1 MNKTYHNMIIYSIV
15 LMQSISAFEKPFS
28 QKGLFWTSI
37 LTSNDVPDGQSSI
50 ESTMGYIPTLSLFKE
65 LSDNQLVDIEWAYRL
80 NRAYSGDSLL
90 HNNESHHRYWIRYAS
105 EKLEARLG
113 LQKIVFGPSF
123 VLRSLSWFDTIDLR
137 DPTGQ
142 TDGVEAFR
150 LRWFPSN
157 SLSLWSWAINND
169 QDTLSYGSRVEL
181 SNSLGE
187 WGLTY
192 HQDPSKSLQPIGQ
205 IGIPIFGAHN
215 RLAIDYRYDGFI
227 GFWNES
233 ALISSDRTDIIMA
246 TVGVDYTL
254 PIFNGILV
262 MAEYMSISN
271 KIDSDESS
279 LSYTAIMAS
288 MPLGMVHQ
296 LMFISQFDLEEDR
309 SYNYLRWSSTYD
321 HYSLN
326 FILSNSPKRT
336 NYNIPEED
344 LPRSLA
350 GFGTGFQFTRKFWFI
365 RNTSIYIQIIFNWI

>member
-1 MNKTYHNMIIYSIV
+1 LIARISRSQYLILILVAFNLNINGFA
-15 LMQSISAFEKPFS
+15 QSFSA
-28 QKGLFWTSI
+28 KGQLWTST
-37 LTSNDVPDGQSSI
+37 LTSNDVPDGLSST
-50 ESTMGYIPTLSLFKE
+50 ESTLGYIPTLSLFKN
-65 LSDNQLVDIEWAYRL
+65 LSNNQLVDIEWAYRL
-80 NRAYSGDSLL
+80 DRAYSGDSLL
-90 HNNESHHRYWIRYAS
+90 HNNESHHRYWVRYAS

-123 VLRSLSWFDTIDLR
+123 VLRSLSWFDTIDLK

-157 SLSLWSWAINND
+157 SLSIWSWTILND

-181 SNSLGE
+181 SNSAGE

-192 HQDPSKSLQPIGQ
+192 HQDPSKTLKVIGQ
-205 IGIPIFGAHN
+205 IGIPVSGSHN
-215 RLAIDYRYDGFI
+215 RVAIDYRYDGFI

-233 ALISSDRTDIIMA
+233 ALIKSNRSDIIMA
-246 TVGVDYTL
+246 TIGADYTL
-254 PIFNGILV
+254 PISNGILI

-271 KIDSDESS
+271 KFDSYESS
-279 LSYTAIMAS
+279 QSYTALMAS

-296 LMFISQFDLEEDR
+296 LMFISQFDLEENR

-326 FILSNSPKRT
+326 FILSISPKRSQ
-336 NYNIPEED
+336 Y
-344 LPRSLA
+344 LPITMPNSLA
-350 GFGTGFQFTRKFWFI
+350 GFGTGFQFMFI
-365 RNTSIYIQIIFNWI
+365 YNH

>member
-1 MNKTYHNMIIYSIV
+1 MNFPILRLIV
-15 LMQSISAFEKPFS
+15 LLTTSFGQSLSTNG
-28 QKGLFWTSI
+28 QLWTNV
-37 LTSNDVPDGQSSI
+37 LTSNDVPNGQSYI

-65 LSDNQLVDIEWAYRL
+65 LPDNQLVDMEWAYRL
-80 NRAYSGDSLL
+80 DRTYSGDSLL
-90 HNNESHHRYWIRYAS
+90 HYNESHHRYWVRYSS

-113 LQKIVFGPSF
+113 LQKIVFGPSY

-181 SNSLGE
+181 SNAAGE

-192 HQDPSKSLQPIGQ
+192 HQDPSKSLQQ
-205 IGIPIFGAHN
+205 ISQMGISGSHS

-233 ALISSDRTDIIMA
+233 ALISSDRAKIIMS
-246 TVGVDYTL
+246 TVGADYTL
-254 PIFNGILV
+254 PIANGILV

-271 KIDSDESS
+271 KFDSDESS
-279 LSYTAIMAS
+279 QSYTELMAT
-288 MPLGMVHQ
+288 MPLGIINQ
-296 LMFISQFDLEEDR
+296 LMLISHFDMEENH
-309 SYNYLRWSSTYD
+309 SYNYIRWNSTYD

-326 FILSNSPKRT
+326 FILSISPKRAE
-336 NYNIPEED
+336 Y
-344 LPRSLA
+344 LPIIMPNTLA
-350 GFGTGFQFTRKFWFI
+350 GFGTGFQFMFI
-365 RNTSIYIQIIFNWI
+365 YNH

>member
-1 MNKTYHNMIIYSIV
+1 M
-15 LMQSISAFEKPFS
+15 
-28 QKGLFWTSI
+28 
-37 LTSNDVPDGQSSI
+37 
-50 ESTMGYIPTLSLFKE
+50 
-65 LSDNQLVDIEWAYRL
+65 
-80 NRAYSGDSLL
+80 
-90 HNNESHHRYWIRYAS
+90 
-105 EKLEARLG
+105 G
-113 LQKIVFGPSF
+113 LQKIVFGPSY

-157 SLSLWSWAINND
+157 SLSLWSWATNND

-181 SNSLGE
+181 SNAAGE

-192 HQDPSKSLQPIGQ
+192 HQDPSKSLQQ
-205 IGIPIFGAHN
+205 ISQMGISGSHS

-233 ALISSDRTDIIMA
+233 ALIISNRSDIIMT
-246 TVGVDYTL
+246 TVGADYTL
-254 PIFNGILV
+254 PIANGILV

-271 KIDSDESS
+271 KIDSDE
-279 LSYTAIMAS
+279 LSQSFTAFMVS

-296 LMFISQFDLEEDR
+296 LMFISQLDLEENR

-326 FILSNSPKRT
+326 FILSISPKRAE
-336 NYNIPEED
+336 Y
-344 LPRSLA
+344 LPTIMPNTLA
-350 GFGTGFQFTRKFWFI
+350 GFGNGFQFMFI
-365 RNTSIYIQIIFNWI
+365 YNH

>member
-1 MNKTYHNMIIYSIV
+1 LNINGFA
-15 LMQSISAFEKPFS
+15 QSFSA
-28 QKGLFWTSI
+28 KGQLWTST

-80 NRAYSGDSLL
+80 DRAYSGDSLL
-90 HNNESHHRYWIRYAS
+90 NNNESHHRYWIRYAS
-105 EKLEARLG
+105 EKLETRLG

-123 VLRSLSWFDTIDLR
+123 VLRSLSWFDTIDLK

-169 QDTLSYGSRVEL
+169 QDTLSYGSRAEV
-181 SNSLGE
+181 SNSAGE

-192 HQDPSKSLQPIGQ
+192 HQDPSKSLQQIGQ
-205 IGIPIFGAHN
+205 IGIPISGSHN
-215 RLAIDYRYDGFI
+215 RIAIDYRYDGFI
-227 GFWNES
+227 GIWNES

-246 TVGVDYTL
+246 TVGADYTL
-254 PIFNGILV
+254 PIATGILL
-262 MAEYMSISN
+262 MMESMYISSKTN
-271 KIDSDESS
+271 DSTSTQ
-279 LSYTAIMAS
+279 SYTAFMAS

-296 LMFISQFDLEEDR
+296 LMFISQLDLEENR

-326 FILSNSPKRT
+326 FILSISPKRAE
-336 NYNIPEED
+336 Y
-344 LPRSLA
+344 LPTIMPNTLA
-350 GFGTGFQFTRKFWFI
+350 GFGNGFQFMFI
-365 RNTSIYIQIIFNWI
+365 YNH

>member
-1 MNKTYHNMIIYSIV
+1 LIARIFRSQYLILILVGFNLNINGFA
-15 LMQSISAFEKPFS
+15 QSFS
-28 QKGLFWTSI
+28 TKGQLWTST
-37 LTSNDVPDGQSSI
+37 LTSNDIPNNQSSI

-80 NRAYSGDSLL
+80 DRAYSGDSLL
-90 HNNESHHRYWIRYAS
+90 HKNESHHRYWVRYSS

-157 SLSLWSWAINND
+157 SLSLWLWVINND
-169 QDTLSYGSRVEL
+169 QDTLSYGSRAEV
-181 SNSLGE
+181 SNSAGE

-192 HQDPSKSLQPIGQ
+192 HQDPSKSLQMFGQ
-205 IGIPIFGAHN
+205 DNISDFGSHN
-215 RLAIDYRYDGFI
+215 RIAIDYRYDGFI

-233 ALISSDRTDIIMA
+233 ALISSDRMDIIMA
-246 TVGVDYTL
+246 TVGIDYTL

-262 MAEYMSISN
+262 MTEYMSISN
-271 KIDSDESS
+271 KSDLDESS
-279 LSYTAIMAS
+279 LSYTVLMAS

-296 LMFISQFDLEEDR
+296 LMFISQFDLEEDH

-326 FILSNSPKRT
+326 FILSISPKRT
-336 NYNIPEED
+336 EYNIPDEF
-344 LPRSLA
+344 LPKSLA
-350 GFGTGFQFTRKFWFI
+350 GFGNGLQFMFI
-365 RNTSIYIQIIFNWI
+365 YNH

>member
-1 MNKTYHNMIIYSIV
+1 MNFPILRLIV
-15 LMQSISAFEKPFS
+15 LLTTSFGQSLSTNG
-28 QKGLFWTSI
+28 QLWTNV
-37 LTSNDVPDGQSSI
+37 LTSNDVPNGQSYI

-65 LSDNQLVDIEWAYRL
+65 LPDNQLVDMEWAYRL
-80 NRAYSGDSLL
+80 DRTYSGDSLL
-90 HNNESHHRYWIRYAS
+90 HYNESHHRYWVRYSS

-113 LQKIVFGPSF
+113 LQKIVFGPSY

-157 SLSLWSWAINND
+157 SLSLWSWATNND

-181 SNSLGE
+181 SNAAGE

-192 HQDPSKSLQPIGQ
+192 HQDPSKSLQQ
-205 IGIPIFGAHN
+205 ISQMGISGSHS

-233 ALISSDRTDIIMA
+233 ALIISNRSDIIMT
-246 TVGVDYTL
+246 TVGADYTL
-254 PIFNGILV
+254 PIANGILV

-271 KIDSDESS
+271 KIDLDESS
-279 LSYTAIMAS
+279 QSYAAFMAS

-296 LMFISQFDLEEDR
+296 LIFISQLDLEENR

-326 FILSNSPKRT
+326 FILSISPKRSE
-336 NYNIPEED
+336 Y
-344 LPRSLA
+344 LPIIMPNTLA
-350 GFGTGFQFTRKFWFI
+350 GFGNGFQFMFI
-365 RNTSIYIQIIFNWI
+365 YNH

>member
-1 MNKTYHNMIIYSIV
+1 MNFPILRLIV
-15 LMQSISAFEKPFS
+15 LLTTSFGQSLSTNG
-28 QKGLFWTSI
+28 QLWTNV
-37 LTSNDVPDGQSSI
+37 LTSNDVPNGQSYI

-65 LSDNQLVDIEWAYRL
+65 LPDNQLVDMEWAYRL
-80 NRAYSGDSLL
+80 DRTYSGDSLL
-90 HNNESHHRYWIRYAS
+90 HYNESHHRYWVRYSS

-113 LQKIVFGPSF
+113 LQKIVFGPSY

-157 SLSLWSWAINND
+157 SLSLWSWATNND

-181 SNSLGE
+181 SNAAGE

-192 HQDPSKSLQPIGQ
+192 HQDPSKSLQQ
-205 IGIPIFGAHN
+205 ISQMGISGSHS

-233 ALISSDRTDIIMA
+233 ALIISNRSDIIMT
-246 TVGVDYTL
+246 TVGADYTL
-254 PIFNGILV
+254 PIANGILV

-271 KIDSDESS
+271 KIDSDE
-279 LSYTAIMAS
+279 LSQSFTAFMVS

-296 LMFISQFDLEEDR
+296 LMFISQLDLEENR
-309 SYNYLRWSSTYD
+309 SYNYLRWSSAYD

-326 FILSNSPKRT
+326 FILSISPKRSE
-336 NYNIPEED
+336 Y
-344 LPRSLA
+344 LPIIMPNTLA
-350 GFGTGFQFTRKFWFI
+350 GFGNGFQFMFI
-365 RNTSIYIQIIFNWI
+365 YNH

>member
-1 MNKTYHNMIIYSIV
+1 MRFYQYLLFFV
-15 LMQSISAFEKPFS
+15 LLAKSLLAINNPFS
-28 QKGLFWTSI
+28 LKGQLWTSA
-37 LTSNDVPDGQSSI
+37 LTSNDVPGKRSSI
-50 ESTMGYIPTLSLFKE
+50 ESSLGYIPTFSLFKN
-65 LSDNQLVDIEWAYRL
+65 LSNNQLLDMEWAYRL
-80 NRAYSGDSLL
+80 DRAYSGDSLFN
-90 HNNESHHRYWIRYAS
+90 NNESHHRYWVRYSS

-123 VLRSLSWFDTIDLR
+123 VLRSLSWFDTIDLK

-157 SLSLWSWAINND
+157 SLSIWSWAILND

-181 SNSLGE
+181 SNSAGD

-205 IGIPIFGAHN
+205 IGIPIFGAHS
-215 RLAIDYRYDGFI
+215 RFAIDYRYDGFI

-233 ALISSDRTDIIMA
+233 ALVSSDRSEIIMA
-246 TVGVDYTL
+246 TVGADYTL
-254 PIFNGILV
+254 PIATGILV

-271 KIDSDESS
+271 KIDSGELSQ
-279 LSYTAIMAS
+279 SYTALMAS

-296 LMFISQFDLEEDR
+296 LMFISQFDLEENR

-326 FILSNSPKRT
+326 LILSIRPKRSEYSPIT
-336 NYNIPEED
+336 MSN
-344 LPRSLA
+344 SLA
-350 GFGTGFQFTRKFWFI
+350 GFGTGFQFMFI
-365 RNTSIYIQIIFNWI
+365 YNH

>member
-1 MNKTYHNMIIYSIV
+1 
-15 LMQSISAFEKPFS
+15 
-28 QKGLFWTSI
+28 
-37 LTSNDVPDGQSSI
+37 
-50 ESTMGYIPTLSLFKE
+50 MGYIPTLSLFKE

-90 HNNESHHRYWIRYAS
+90 YNNESHHRYWIRYSS

-157 SLSLWSWAINND
+157 SLSIWSWTILNYHE
-169 QDTLSYGSRVEL
+169 TLSYGSRAEV
-181 SNSLGE
+181 SNSAGE

-205 IGIPIFGAHN
+205 IGIPISGSHN
-215 RLAIDYRYDGFI
+215 RIAIDYRYDGFI

-246 TVGVDYTL
+246 TVGADYTL

-262 MAEYMSISN
+262 MGEYMSISN
-271 KIDSDESS
+271 KFDSDESS
-279 LSYTAIMAS
+279 LSYTVLMAS

-326 FILSNSPKRT
+326 FILSISPKRT
-336 NYNIPEED
+336 DYNIPDES
-344 LPRSLA
+344 LPKSLA
-350 GFGTGFQFTRKFWFI
+350 GFGNSLQFMFI
-365 RNTSIYIQIIFNWI
+365 YNH

>member
-1 MNKTYHNMIIYSIV
+1 LNINGFA
-15 LMQSISAFEKPFS
+15 QSFS
-28 QKGLFWTSI
+28 TKGQLWTSA
-37 LTSNDVPDGQSSI
+37 LTSNDVPDSQSSI
-50 ESTMGYIPTLSLFKE
+50 EYTIGYIPTLSLFKE

-80 NRAYSGDSLL
+80 DKTYSGDSLL

-142 TDGVEAFR
+142 TNGVEAFR

-157 SLSLWSWAINND
+157 SLSIWSWTILNY
-169 QDTLSYGSRVEL
+169 QDSLSYGSRAEV
-181 SNSLGE
+181 SNSAGE

-205 IGIPIFGAHN
+205 IGIPVSGSHN

-233 ALISSDRTDIIMA
+233 ALISSDRTDIIMS

-350 GFGTGFQFTRKFWFI
+350 GYGTGLQFMFI
-365 RNTSIYIQIIFNWI
+365 YNH

>member
-1 MNKTYHNMIIYSIV
+1 LNINGFA
-15 LMQSISAFEKPFS
+15 QSFSA
-28 QKGLFWTSI
+28 KGQLWTST
-37 LTSNDVPDGQSSI
+37 LTSNDVPDGLSST
-50 ESTMGYIPTLSLFKE
+50 ESTLGYIPTLSLFKN
-65 LSDNQLVDIEWAYRL
+65 LSNNQLVDIEWAYRL
-80 NRAYSGDSLL
+80 DRAYSGDSLL
-90 HNNESHHRYWIRYAS
+90 HNNESHHRYWVRYAS

-123 VLRSLSWFDTIDLR
+123 VLRSLSWFDTIDLK

-157 SLSLWSWAINND
+157 SLSIWSWTILND

-181 SNSLGE
+181 SNSAGE

-192 HQDPSKSLQPIGQ
+192 HQDPSKSLKVIGQ
-205 IGIPIFGAHN
+205 IGIPVSGSHN
-215 RLAIDYRYDGFI
+215 RIAIDYRYDGFI

-233 ALISSDRTDIIMA
+233 ALIKSNRSDIIMA
-246 TVGVDYTL
+246 TIGADYTL
-254 PIFNGILV
+254 PISNGILI

-271 KIDSDESS
+271 KFDSYESS
-279 LSYTAIMAS
+279 QSYTALMAS

-296 LMFISQFDLEEDR
+296 LMFISQFDLEENR

-326 FILSNSPKRT
+326 FILSISPKRSQ
-336 NYNIPEED
+336 Y
-344 LPRSLA
+344 LPITMPNSLA
-350 GFGTGFQFTRKFWFI
+350 GFGTGFQFMFI
-365 RNTSIYIQIIFNWI
+365 YNH

>member
-1 MNKTYHNMIIYSIV
+1 MNIPIFRLIILLTTSFG
-15 LMQSISAFEKPFS
+15 QSLSTNG
-28 QKGLFWTSI
+28 QLWTST

-65 LSDNQLVDIEWAYRL
+65 LSDNQLVDMEWAYRL
-80 NRAYSGDSLL
+80 DRTYSGDSLL
-90 HNNESHHRYWIRYAS
+90 HYNESHHRYWIRYSS

-142 TDGVEAFR
+142 TDGVEAIR

-157 SLSLWSWAINND
+157 SLSIWSWVINND

-181 SNSLGE
+181 SNSAGE

-246 TVGVDYTL
+246 TVGADYTL
-254 PIFNGILV
+254 PIANGILV

-271 KIDSDESS
+271 KINSYESS
-279 LSYTAIMAS
+279 QSYTAIMAS

-296 LMFISQFDLEEDR
+296 LMFISQFDLEENR

-326 FILSNSPKRT
+326 FILSISPKRSE
-336 NYNIPEED
+336 Y
-344 LPRSLA
+344 LPITMPNSLA
-350 GFGTGFQFTRKFWFI
+350 GFGTGFQFMFI
-365 RNTSIYIQIIFNWI
+365 YNH

>member
-1 MNKTYHNMIIYSIV
+1 MNINGFA
-15 LMQSISAFEKPFS
+15 QSFSA
-28 QKGLFWTSI
+28 KGQLWTST
-37 LTSNDVPDGQSSI
+37 LTSNDVPDGLSST
-50 ESTMGYIPTLSLFKE
+50 ESTLGYIPTLSLFKN
-65 LSDNQLVDIEWAYRL
+65 LSNNQLVDIEWAYRL
-80 NRAYSGDSLL
+80 DRAYSGDSLL
-90 HNNESHHRYWIRYAS
+90 HNNESHHRYWVRYAS

-123 VLRSLSWFDTIDLR
+123 VLRSLSWFDTIDLK

-157 SLSLWSWAINND
+157 SLSIWSWTILND

-181 SNSLGE
+181 SNSAGE

-192 HQDPSKSLQPIGQ
+192 HQDPSKSLKVIGQ
-205 IGIPIFGAHN
+205 IGIPVSGSHN
-215 RLAIDYRYDGFI
+215 RIAIDYRYDGFI

-233 ALISSDRTDIIMA
+233 ALIKSNRSDIIMA
-246 TVGVDYTL
+246 TIGADYTL
-254 PIFNGILV
+254 PISNGILI

-271 KIDSDESS
+271 KFDSYESS
-279 LSYTAIMAS
+279 QSYTALMAS

-326 FILSNSPKRT
+326 FILSISPKRSQ
-336 NYNIPEED
+336 Y
-344 LPRSLA
+344 LPITMPNSLA
-350 GFGTGFQFTRKFWFI
+350 GFGTGFQFMFI
-365 RNTSIYIQIIFNWI
+365 YNH

>member
-1 MNKTYHNMIIYSIV
+1 
-15 LMQSISAFEKPFS
+15 
-28 QKGLFWTSI
+28 
-37 LTSNDVPDGQSSI
+37 
-50 ESTMGYIPTLSLFKE
+50 MGYIPTLSLFKE
-65 LSDNQLVDIEWAYRL
+65 LSDNQLIDIEWAYRL
-80 NRAYSGDSLL
+80 DRAYSGDSLL
-90 HNNESHHRYWIRYAS
+90 HNNESHHRYWIRDSS

-142 TDGVEAFR
+142 TDGVEAIR

-169 QDTLSYGSRVEL
+169 QDTLSYGSRAEV
-181 SNSLGE
+181 SNSAGE

-205 IGIPIFGAHN
+205 IGIPISGSHN
-215 RLAIDYRYDGFI
+215 RIAIDYRYDGFI

-233 ALISSDRTDIIMA
+233 ALISSDRTNIIMA
-246 TVGVDYTL
+246 TVGADYTL

-279 LSYTAIMAS
+279 LSYTVLMAS

-326 FILSNSPKRT
+326 FILSISPKRT
-336 NYNIPEED
+336 DYNIPDES
-344 LPRSLA
+344 LPKSLA
-350 GFGTGFQFTRKFWFI
+350 GFGNSLQFMFI
-365 RNTSIYIQIIFNWI
+365 YNH

>member
-1 MNKTYHNMIIYSIV
+1 MNFPILRLIV
-15 LMQSISAFEKPFS
+15 LLTTAFGQSLSTNG
-28 QKGLFWTSI
+28 QLWTNV
-37 LTSNDVPDGQSSI
+37 LTSNDVPDGQSYI

-65 LSDNQLVDIEWAYRL
+65 LPDNQLVDMEWAYRL
-80 NRAYSGDSLL
+80 DRTYSGDSLL
-90 HNNESHHRYWIRYAS
+90 HYNESHHRYWVRYSS

-113 LQKIVFGPSF
+113 LQKIVFGPSY

-142 TDGVEAFR
+142 TDGVEAIR
-150 LRWFPSN
+150 LRLFPSN

-181 SNSLGE
+181 SNSAGE

-205 IGIPIFGAHN
+205 IGIPVSGSHN

-233 ALISSDRTDIIMA
+233 ALISSDRSEIIMA
-246 TVGVDYTL
+246 TVGADYTL
-254 PIFNGILV
+254 PIASGILV

-271 KIDSDESS
+271 KIDSDE
-279 LSYTAIMAS
+279 LTQSYTALMAS

-296 LMFISQFDLEEDR
+296 LMFISQFDLEENH

-326 FILSNSPKRT
+326 FILSISPKRT
-336 NYNIPEED
+336 DYNIPNE
-344 LPRSLA
+344 LLSNSLA
-350 GFGTGFQFTRKFWFI
+350 GFGTGLQFMFI
-365 RNTSIYIQIIFNWI
+365 YNH

>member
-1 MNKTYHNMIIYSIV
+1 MIARISRSQYLILILV
-15 LMQSISAFEKPFS
+15 GFNLNINGFAQSFSA
-28 QKGLFWTSI
+28 KGQLWTST
-37 LTSNDVPDGQSSI
+37 LTSNDVPDGLSST
-50 ESTMGYIPTLSLFKE
+50 ESTLGYIPTLSLFKN
-65 LSDNQLVDIEWAYRL
+65 LSNNQLVDIEWAYRL
-80 NRAYSGDSLL
+80 DRAYSGDSLL
-90 HNNESHHRYWIRYAS
+90 HNNESHHRYWVRYAS

-123 VLRSLSWFDTIDLR
+123 VLRSLSWFDTIDLK

-157 SLSLWSWAINND
+157 SLSIWSWTILND

-181 SNSLGE
+181 SNSAGE

-192 HQDPSKSLQPIGQ
+192 HQDPSKSLKVIGQ
-205 IGIPIFGAHN
+205 IGIPVSGSHN
-215 RLAIDYRYDGFI
+215 RIAIDYRYDGFI

-233 ALISSDRTDIIMA
+233 ALIKSNRSDIIMA
-246 TVGVDYTL
+246 TIGADYTL
-254 PIFNGILV
+254 PISNGILI

-271 KIDSDESS
+271 KFDSYESS
-279 LSYTAIMAS
+279 QSYTALMAS

-296 LMFISQFDLEEDR
+296 LMFISQFDLEENR

-326 FILSNSPKRT
+326 FILSISPKRSQ
-336 NYNIPEED
+336 Y
-344 LPRSLA
+344 LPITMPNSLA
-350 GFGTGFQFTRKFWFI
+350 GFGTGFQFMFI
-365 RNTSIYIQIIFNWI
+365 YNH

>member
-28 QKGLFWTSI
+28 QKGLFWSSV

-65 LSDNQLVDIEWAYRL
+65 LSNNQLVDMEWAYRL
-80 NRAYSGDSLL
+80 DRFYSGDSLFN
-90 HNNESHHRYWIRYAS
+90 NNESHHRYWARYSS

-205 IGIPIFGAHN
+205 IGIPISGSHN
-215 RLAIDYRYDGFI
+215 RIAIDYRYDGFI
-227 GFWNES
+227 GIWNES

-246 TVGVDYTL
+246 TVGADYTL
-254 PIFNGILV
+254 PIATGILL
-262 MAEYMSISN
+262 MMESMYISSKTN
-271 KIDSDESS
+271 DSTSTQ
-279 LSYTAIMAS
+279 SYTAFMAS

-296 LMFISQFDLEEDR
+296 LMFISQLDLEENR

-326 FILSNSPKRT
+326 FILSISPKRAE
-336 NYNIPEED
+336 Y
-344 LPRSLA
+344 LPTIMPNTLA
-350 GFGTGFQFTRKFWFI
+350 GFGNGFQFMFI
-365 RNTSIYIQIIFNWI
+365 YNH

>member
-1 MNKTYHNMIIYSIV
+1 MNKTYHNVIFYSIV

-28 QKGLFWTSI
+28 QKGLFWSSA

-65 LSDNQLVDIEWAYRL
+65 LSNNQLVDMEWAYRL
-80 NRAYSGDSLL
+80 DRFYSGNSLFN
-90 HNNESHHRYWIRYAS
+90 NNESHHRYWARYSS

-123 VLRSLSWFDTIDLR
+123 VLRSLSWFDTIDLK

-169 QDTLSYGSRVEL
+169 QDTLSYGNRVEL

-205 IGIPIFGAHN
+205 IGIPIFGAHS
-215 RLAIDYRYDGFI
+215 RFAIDYRYDGFI

-233 ALISSDRTDIIMA
+233 ALVSSDRSEIIMA
-246 TVGVDYTL
+246 TVGADYTL
-254 PIFNGILV
+254 PIATGILV

-271 KIDSDESS
+271 KIDSGELSQ
-279 LSYTAIMAS
+279 SYTALMAS

-296 LMFISQFDLEEDR
+296 LLFISQFDLEENR

-326 FILSNSPKRT
+326 FILSITPKRAD
-336 NYNIPEED
+336 YNLSEEH

-350 GFGTGFQFTRKFWFI
+350 GFGTGFQFMFI
-365 RNTSIYIQIIFNWI
+365 YNH

>member
-1 MNKTYHNMIIYSIV
+1 MNKAFCNIIFYLIV
-15 LMQSISAFEKPFS
+15 LIQSINAFENPFS
-28 QKGLFWTSI
+28 FKGLFWTST
-37 LTSNDVPDGQSSI
+37 LTSNDVPNSRSLI
-50 ESTMGYIPTLSLFKE
+50 ESTIGYIPTLSLFKE
-65 LSDNQLVDIEWAYRL
+65 LSNNQLVDTEWAYRL
-80 NRAYSGDSLL
+80 DRFYSGDSLF
-90 HNNESHHRYWIRYAS
+90 NKNESHHRYWVRYS
-105 EKLEARLG
+105 NEKLEARIG
-113 LQKIVFGPSF
+113 LQKIVFGPSY

-205 IGIPIFGAHN
+205 IGIPIFGAHS
-215 RLAIDYRYDGFI
+215 RFAIDYRYDGFI

-233 ALISSDRTDIIMA
+233 ALVSSDRSEIIMA
-246 TVGVDYTL
+246 TVGADYTL
-254 PIFNGILV
+254 PIATGILV

-271 KIDSDESS
+271 KIDSGELSQ
-279 LSYTAIMAS
+279 SYTALMAS

-296 LMFISQFDLEEDR
+296 LMFISQFDMEENR

-326 FILSNSPKRT
+326 FILSITPKRAD
-336 NYNIPEED
+336 YNLSEEH

-350 GFGTGFQFTRKFWFI
+350 GFGTGFQFMFI
-365 RNTSIYIQIIFNWI
+365 YNH

>member
-1 MNKTYHNMIIYSIV
+1 
-15 LMQSISAFEKPFS
+15 
-28 QKGLFWTSI
+28 
-37 LTSNDVPDGQSSI
+37 
-50 ESTMGYIPTLSLFKE
+50 MGYIPTLSLFKE

-80 NRAYSGDSLL
+80 DRAYPGDSLL
-90 HNNESHHRYWIRYAS
+90 HNNESHHRYWVRYSS

-157 SLSLWSWAINND
+157 SLSLWSWAINNN
-169 QDTLSYGSRVEL
+169 QDALSYGSRAEV
-181 SNSLGE
+181 SNSAGE

-192 HQDPSKSLQPIGQ
+192 HQDPSKSLQMFGQ
-205 IGIPIFGAHN
+205 DNISDFGSHN
-215 RLAIDYRYDGFI
+215 RLAVDYRYDGFI

-233 ALISSDRTDIIMA
+233 ALIRSNRSDIIMA
-246 TVGVDYTL
+246 TVGADYTL
-254 PIFNGILV
+254 PIANGILV

-271 KIDSDESS
+271 KSDLDESS
-279 LSYTAIMAS
+279 LSYTALMAS

-296 LMFISQFDLEEDR
+296 LMLIAQLDLEENR
-309 SYNYLRWSSTYD
+309 SYNYLRWSSAYD

-326 FILSNSPKRT
+326 FILSISPKRSE
-336 NYNIPEED
+336 Y
-344 LPRSLA
+344 LPITMPNSLA
-350 GFGTGFQFTRKFWFI
+350 GFGTGFQFMFI
-365 RNTSIYIQIIFNWI
+365 YNH

>member
-1 MNKTYHNMIIYSIV
+1 LNINGFA
-15 LMQSISAFEKPFS
+15 QSFSA
-28 QKGLFWTSI
+28 KGQLWTST
-37 LTSNDVPDGQSSI
+37 LTSNDVPNGQSSI

-65 LSDNQLVDIEWAYRL
+65 LSDNQLIDIEWAYRL
-80 NRAYSGDSLL
+80 DRAYSGDSLL
-90 HNNESHHRYWIRYAS
+90 HNNESHHRYWIRYS
-105 EKLEARLG
+105 SDKLEARLG

-169 QDTLSYGSRVEL
+169 HDTLSYGSRAEV
-181 SNSLGE
+181 SNSAGE

-192 HQDPSKSLQPIGQ
+192 HQDPSKSLQMFGQ
-205 IGIPIFGAHN
+205 DNISDFGSHN
-215 RLAIDYRYDGFI
+215 RLAVDYRYDGFI

-233 ALISSDRTDIIMA
+233 ALIRSNRSDIIMA
-246 TVGVDYTL
+246 TVGADYTL
-254 PIFNGILV
+254 PIANGILV

-271 KIDSDESS
+271 KSDLDESS
-279 LSYTAIMAS
+279 LSYTALMAS

-296 LMFISQFDLEEDR
+296 LMLISQLDLEENR
-309 SYNYLRWSSTYD
+309 SYNYLRWSSAYD

-326 FILSNSPKRT
+326 FILSISPKRSE
-336 NYNIPEED
+336 Y
-344 LPRSLA
+344 LPITMPNSLA
-350 GFGTGFQFTRKFWFI
+350 GFGTGFQFMFI
-365 RNTSIYIQIIFNWI
+365 YNH